1 MRKIFFFTLLS
12 SSLILSCTSTETVID
27 NEIVQEVDQA
37 DSVDTSLNATVVESI
52 DTTSAIDANGYVDE
66 EKEMMQAANAVVPQW
81 DFCTCI
87 LAADSIN
94 KAMETADDATFDL
107 LIARDEIVSQKC
119 KIILAH
125 KTDTPDARKKHDRKV
140 KKCLKNAK

>member
-1 MRKIFFFTLLS
+1 MRKLFFVTLLS
-12 SSLILSCTSTETVID
+12 SSLILSCTSTET
-27 NEIVQEVDQA
+27 IVDQEVIQEIDLV
-37 DSVDTSLNATVVESI
+37 DSVDTSLNEEVVLI
-52 DTTSAIDANGYVDE
+52 DTTSAIDVNGYVDE
-66 EKEMMQAANAVVPQW
+66 EKEMMQAANAAVPQW

-107 LIARDEIVSQKC
+107 LIERDAIVSQKC

-140 KKCLKNAK
+140 KKCLKNAQ